1 MSPLR
6 RQALELMSPQGR
18 QALQLIGAAQL
29 IFWHK
34 FDLCS
39 PLHVI
44 HAPVLHQLWCETK
57 ILFQRNF
64 YSDNVDKHSSEEE
77 HAVATIASLVRGWL
91 ACWLVGLLGTLTS
104 SVWSLFPVCCYWK
117 VWKPEIRG
125 ELGGKS
131 VNPQDHSALQWLK
144 SFLLCQTS
152 KTFINQPGGM
162 GWFCEKEKAKCAK
175 RSSCFPHI
183 FWSKCKI
190 CPIGIRVFSAPFC
203 LAVGVSRTDS
213 STDTSRVA
221 SSVDVSEGH
230 DGGEVAE
237 GVVGAAGSGDT
248 SGVHCCFPLAN
259 VVGKLTLVSN
269 LGSPPKN
276 IYWNWKSTQLTL
288 RGGNVGAI

>member
-1 MSPLR
+1 MSFMHQSFINCDVRQKYFFNGIFIQTMLINTLLR
-6 RQALELMSPQGR
+6 RNMLWRLLRLLS
-18 QALQLIGAAQL
+18 GA
-29 IFWHK
+29 
-34 FDLCS
+34 
-39 PLHVI
+39 
-44 HAPVLHQLWCETK
+44 
-57 ILFQRNF
+57 
-64 YSDNVDKHSSEEE
+64 
-77 HAVATIASLVRGWL
+77 GWL
-91 ACWLVGLLGTLTS
+91 GSVLLGSLGTLVGWVGTLTS
-104 SVWSLFPVCCYWK
+104 SVSSLFPVCCYWK

-237 GVVGAAGSGDT
+237 GVVGAASSGDT
-248 SGVHCCFPLAN
+248 SRVHCCFPLAN